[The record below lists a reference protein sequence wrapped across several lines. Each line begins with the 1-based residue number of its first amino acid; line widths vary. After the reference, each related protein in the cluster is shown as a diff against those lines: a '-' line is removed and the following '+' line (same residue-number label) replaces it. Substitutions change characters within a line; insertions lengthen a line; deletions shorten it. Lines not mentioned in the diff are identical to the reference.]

1 MNRLIS
7 MSNSS
12 GAKSPTK
19 RYGWTLL
26 IVLFAGILCAGTI
39 VGANATTGL
48 SPSTYTPVNPL
59 RLLDTRST
67 GKVGALDGT
76 GDARMLQVT
85 GTIQTSIGN
94 AAVVPLGSTAAAF
107 NVTVVD
113 GEAGNSGGYVT
124 VYPCGTRP
132 DASNLN
138 FVQSQTVPNA
148 VTSPISDAGFVC
160 FYVYGKAHLL
170 VDLVGYYQRAE
181 DVFGSGGSSAVGPQ
195 GPPGATGPQGPQGAT
210 GQTGAQGP
218 AGSQGPQ
225 GLQGVRGEIGADGV
239 AGPQGLLGAQGPTGA
254 RGPVGADGIIGPQGI
269 QGSQG
274 LIGLQGPSGADGQ
287 QGPIG
292 LTGADGAAGPQGLQG
307 ATGAQGPQG
316 PQGTAGSN
324 GVDGAQGP
332 VGPQGATGYLGPNL
346 LKPLVEPLVS
356 RSQIT
361 APNDWVTVVTPYD
374 GWPMGWS
381 TYASGTKMRAI
392 ALVTIGLYGTDVP
405 VFSPMTICVRLV
417 SSGSPIAGSD
427 GCVNE
432 TSADFQVISNSV
444 DSSYFML
451 YRTVKVRIRGPAVSV
466 VSGDVS
472 MDLYFA
478 ATPFSPLSRYGP
490 SYGSARNDVMTLD
503 RVYLQ
508 ITPP

>member
-1 MNRLIS
+1 MIIS
-7 MSNSS
+7 
-12 GAKSPTK
+12 
-19 RYGWTLL
+19 
-26 IVLFAGILCAGTI
+26 FAGILCAGTI

-67 GKVGALDGT
+67 GKVGALNGT

-138 FVQSQTVPNA
+138 FVQGQTVPNA

-160 FYVYGKAHLL
+160 FYVFGKAHLL

-181 DVFGSGGSSAVGPQ
+181 DVFGSGGSSAAGPQ
-195 GPPGATGPQGPQGAT
+195 GPQGVAGSMGPQGPQGAIGPT
-210 GQTGAQGP
+210 GSQGP
-218 AGSQGPQ
+218 AGSQG
-225 GLQGVRGEIGADGV
+225 LQGIRGETGADGV
-239 AGPQGLLGAQGPTGA
+239 AGPQGPRGLLGLQGPAGATGETGGTGPQGPSSSNGVDGAQGPA
-254 RGPVGADGIIGPQGI
+254 GPQGAAGVTGPAGV
-269 QGSQG
+269 QGSAG
-274 LIGLQGPSGADGQ
+274 PQGPSGSNGVDGA
-287 QGPIG
+287 QGP
-292 LTGADGAAGPQGLQG
+292 AGPQGAAGVTGPAGVQG
-307 ATGAQGPQG
+307 SAGPQG
-316 PQGTAGSN
+316 PSGLN

-361 APNDWVTVVTPYD
+361 APNDWATVVTPYD
-374 GWPMGWS
+374 GWPMGWAS
-381 TYASGTKMRAI
+381 YASGTKMRAV

-417 SSGSPIAGSD
+417 ASGSPISGSD
-427 GCVNE
+427 GCVSE
-432 TSADFQVISNSV
+432 TSSDFQVISNSV
-444 DSSYFML
+444 DSSYYML
-451 YRTVKVRIRGPAVSV
+451 YRTVKVRIRGPEVSV
-466 VSGDVS
+466 VSSDVS

>member
-181 DVFGSGGSSAVGPQ
+181 DALGSGGSGPQ
-195 GPPGATGPQGPQGAT
+195 GPQGPQGVEGAMGLQGLQGIAGPAGPQGLQGVAGATGPVGPRGEQGIQGVSGTNGIDGVQGPIGPQGPQGA
-210 GQTGAQGP
+210 A
-218 AGSQGPQ
+218 
-225 GLQGVRGEIGADGV
+225 
-239 AGPQGLLGAQGPTGA
+239 
-254 RGPVGADGIIGPQGI
+254 
-269 QGSQG
+269 
-274 LIGLQGPSGADGQ
+274 
-287 QGPIG
+287 
-292 LTGADGAAGPQGLQG
+292 GADGAHGPQGVPG
-307 ATGAQGPQG
+307 ADGAQGPQG
-316 PQGTAGSN
+316 RSGLDGANGAAGAIGPQGPAGSN

-332 VGPQGATGYLGPNL
+332 AGPQGATG
-346 LKPLVEPLVS
+346 V
-356 RSQIT
+356 
-361 APNDWVTVVTPYD
+361 
-374 GWPMGWS
+374 
-381 TYASGTKMRAI
+381 
-392 ALVTIGLYGTDVP
+392 
-405 VFSPMTICVRLV
+405 
-417 SSGSPIAGSD
+417 
-427 GCVNE
+427 
-432 TSADFQVISNSV
+432 
-444 DSSYFML
+444 
-451 YRTVKVRIRGPAVSV
+451 RGPAGPQGETGAQGPAGERGPGSFTNLVNKSV
-466 VSGDVS
+466 VCSQNETPNYTNLYSQNSLIDISLGCFAWTSYVWQYNATIGVKAPSGSVVQGSCSYNANQS
-472 MDLYFA
+472 MMPFWS
-478 ATPFSPLSRYGP
+478 TPDGTLLPVTTTSSNGYHPDTYSLRGNYCQMSIFGANINPIVLTFFINNSFPSPSNLNPNTILSLNGFVIA
-490 SYGSARNDVMTLD
+490 GG
-503 RVYLQ
+503 
-508 ITPP
+508 

>member
-1 MNRLIS
+1 

-181 DVFGSGGSSAVGPQ
+181 DALGSGGSGPQ
-195 GPPGATGPQGPQGAT
+195 GPQGPQGVEGAMGLQGLQGIAGPAGPQGLQGVAGATGPVGPRGEQGIQGVSGTNGIDGVQGPIGPQGPQGAAGADGAHGPQGAT
-210 GQTGAQGP
+210 GVRGPAGPQGETGAQGP
-218 AGSQGPQ
+218 AG
-225 GLQGVRGEIGADGV
+225 E
-239 AGPQGLLGAQGPTGA
+239 
-254 RGPVGADGIIGPQGI
+254 RGPGSFTNLVNKSVVCSQNETPNYTNLYSQNSLIDISLGCFAWTSYVWQYNATIGVKAPSGSVV
-269 QGSQG
+269 QGSCSYNANQSMM
-274 LIGLQGPSGADGQ
+274 PFWSTPDGTLL
-287 QGPIG
+287 PV
-292 LTGADGAAGPQGLQG
+292 T
-307 ATGAQGPQG
+307 T
-316 PQGTAGSN
+316 TSSN
-324 GVDGAQGP
+324 GYHPDTYSLRGNYCQMSIFGANINP
-332 VGPQGATGYLGPNL
+332 IVLTFFINNSFPSPSNLNPN
-346 LKPLVEPLVS
+346 
-356 RSQIT
+356 
-361 APNDWVTVVTPYD
+361 
-374 GWPMGWS
+374 
-381 TYASGTKMRAI
+381 
-392 ALVTIGLYGTDVP
+392 TILSLNGFV
-405 VFSPMTICVRLV
+405 
-417 SSGSPIAGSD
+417 IAG
-427 GCVNE
+427 G
-432 TSADFQVISNSV
+432 
-444 DSSYFML
+444 
-451 YRTVKVRIRGPAVSV
+451 
-466 VSGDVS
+466 
-472 MDLYFA
+472 
-478 ATPFSPLSRYGP
+478 
-490 SYGSARNDVMTLD
+490 
-503 RVYLQ
+503 
-508 ITPP
+508 

>member
-1 MNRLIS
+1 

-12 GAKSPTK
+12 GAKFPTK
-19 RYGWTLL
+19 KYVWTLL
-26 IVLFAGILCAGTI
+26 IVFFAGILCAGTI

-138 FVQSQTVPNA
+138 FVQGQTVPNA

-160 FYVYGKAHLL
+160 FYVFGKAHLL

-181 DVFGSGGSSAVGPQ
+181 DVFGSGGSSAAGPQ
-195 GPPGATGPQGPQGAT
+195 GPQGATGPQGPQGAT

-218 AGSQGPQ
+218 AGSQGVQ
-225 GLQGVRGEIGADGV
+225 GLQGVRGE
-239 AGPQGLLGAQGPTGA
+239 
-254 RGPVGADGIIGPQGI
+254 
-269 QGSQG
+269 
-274 LIGLQGPSGADGQ
+274 
-287 QGPIG
+287 
-292 LTGADGAAGPQGLQG
+292 TGADGAAGPQGLQG

-316 PQGTAGSN
+316 PQGAAGSN
-324 GVDGAQGP
+324 GVAGVQGP
-332 VGPQGATGYLGPNL
+332 VGPQGATGPAGVEGPAGPQGVAGAQGPSGERGPGSFINLVNKSVVCSQNESPNYTNLYLQGSLIDISLGCFAWTSYVWQYNATIGVKAPSGSVVQGSCSYNANQSMMPFWSTPDGTLLPVTTTSSNGYHPDTYSLRGNYCQMSVFGPNINPITL
-346 LKPLVEPLVS
+346 TFFINNSFPSPSYSNPNTILVL
-356 RSQIT
+356 
-361 APNDWVTVVTPYD
+361 N
-374 GWPMGWS
+374 G
-381 TYASGTKMRAI
+381 
-392 ALVTIGLYGTDVP
+392 
-405 VFSPMTICVRLV
+405 F
-417 SSGSPIAGSD
+417 
-427 GCVNE
+427 
-432 TSADFQVISNSV
+432 VIS
-444 DSSYFML
+444 
-451 YRTVKVRIRGPAVSV
+451 G
-466 VSGDVS
+466 G
-472 MDLYFA
+472 
-478 ATPFSPLSRYGP
+478 
-490 SYGSARNDVMTLD
+490 
-503 RVYLQ
+503 
-508 ITPP
+508 

>member
-1 MNRLIS
+1 

-12 GAKSPTK
+12 GAKSSTK

-181 DVFGSGGSSAVGPQ
+181 DALGSGGSGPQ
-195 GPPGATGPQGPQGAT
+195 GPQGPQGVEGAMGLQGLQGIAGPAGPQGLQGVAGATGPVGPRGEQGLQGIIGLTGLQGLSGAAGANGNDGATGIQGPQGIQGVSGTNGIDGVQGPIGPQGPQGAAGADGAHGPQGAT
-210 GQTGAQGP
+210 GVRGPAGPQGETGAQGP
-218 AGSQGPQ
+218 AG
-225 GLQGVRGEIGADGV
+225 E
-239 AGPQGLLGAQGPTGA
+239 
-254 RGPVGADGIIGPQGI
+254 RGPGSFTNLVNKSVVCSQNETPNYTNLYSQNSLIDISLGCFAWTSYVWQYNATIGVKAPSGSVV
-269 QGSQG
+269 QGSCSYNANQSMM
-274 LIGLQGPSGADGQ
+274 PFWSTPDGTLL
-287 QGPIG
+287 PV
-292 LTGADGAAGPQGLQG
+292 T
-307 ATGAQGPQG
+307 T
-316 PQGTAGSN
+316 TSSN
-324 GVDGAQGP
+324 GYHPDTYSLRGNYCQMSIFGANINP
-332 VGPQGATGYLGPNL
+332 IVLTFFINNSFPSPSNLNPN
-346 LKPLVEPLVS
+346 
-356 RSQIT
+356 
-361 APNDWVTVVTPYD
+361 
-374 GWPMGWS
+374 
-381 TYASGTKMRAI
+381 
-392 ALVTIGLYGTDVP
+392 TILSLNGFV
-405 VFSPMTICVRLV
+405 
-417 SSGSPIAGSD
+417 IAG
-427 GCVNE
+427 G
-432 TSADFQVISNSV
+432 
-444 DSSYFML
+444 
-451 YRTVKVRIRGPAVSV
+451 
-466 VSGDVS
+466 
-472 MDLYFA
+472 
-478 ATPFSPLSRYGP
+478 
-490 SYGSARNDVMTLD
+490 
-503 RVYLQ
+503 
-508 ITPP
+508 